1 MKDKLLNK
9 LFIKF
14 LIKIALWTIICP
26 FAFLFFIYAINY
38 LVNVADFQ
46 IIYDI
51 SPKIYYFFQ
60 SFYRTFYWEDE
71 MLLFLGLF
79 IWLIGIIIIVFMIVK
94 KLFKLLNALSKAS
107 QDILNNDIPYIELPI
122 EFQDLQKQINTIKT
136 ESIKNENLAKE
147 NEQRKNDLVVY
158 LAHDLKTPLTSLI
171 GYLSLLSE
179 IKDMPSG
186 KREKYIDIALDKSY
200 KLEDLINE
208 LFEITRF
215 NSETILLEKVDINL
229 NIMLEQI
236 IDDFYPLLKE
246 QDKEI
251 ILNSKNK
258 YFVEGDSDKL
268 ARVFSNLIKNA
279 IYYSTDKNININ
291 VRKIKKEVEIVI
303 SNKGDVIPKEKLNK
317 IFDKFYRIDTSRTT
331 KTGGSGLGLAIAK
344 EIVELHKGTIK
355 ATSDKEATK
364 FYVTLPINEEIS

>member
-1 MKDKLLNK
+1 MKNKLLNK

-26 FAFLFFIYAINY
+26 FAILFLSEFVDY

-46 IIYDI
+46 FIYAI

-60 SFYRTFYWEDE
+60 GIHRNMDED
-71 MLLFLGLF
+71 MYLFIGLF
-79 IWLIGIIIIVFMIVK
+79 SWLIGIIIIVFLFVK

-107 QDILNNDIPYIELPI
+107 QDILNNDIHYIELPI

-179 IKDMPSG
+179 IKDMPSE

-236 IDDFYPLLKE
+236 IDDFYPTLKE

-251 ILNSKNK
+251 ILNSKYK

-279 IYYSTDKNININ
+279 IYYSTDKDININ
-291 VRKIKKEVEIVI
+291 VRKIKNQVEIVI

-344 EIVELHKGTIK
+344 EIVELHKGSIK
-355 ATSDKEATK
+355 ATSDKDATK
-364 FYVTLPINEEIS
+364 FYVTLPIKEEIS